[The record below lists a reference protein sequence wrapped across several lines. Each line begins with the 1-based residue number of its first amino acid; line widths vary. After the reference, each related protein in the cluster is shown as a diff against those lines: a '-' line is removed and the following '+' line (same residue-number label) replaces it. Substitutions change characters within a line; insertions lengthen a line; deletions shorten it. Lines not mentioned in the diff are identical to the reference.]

1 MPEFEEV
8 IEPVII
14 FAQVEGDENE
24 RRKMPIRE
32 RVKKFVDRICRWIEL
47 KRTPINE
54 RKVVFVLHNNPCASV
69 EATVGSATHLDSLE
83 SVVEIMKRM
92 KEVGYNVNP
101 PENGKALIDEIM
113 NKKAISEF
121 RWTTIALNRYYC
133 GQMVRE

>member
-1 MPEFEEV
+1 
-8 IEPVII
+8 
-14 FAQVEGDENE
+14 
-24 RRKMPIRE
+24 
-32 RVKKFVDRICRWIEL
+32 
-47 KRTPINE
+47 
-54 RKVVFVLHNNPCASV
+54 
-69 EATVGSATHLDSLE
+69 
-83 SVVEIMKRM
+83 MKRM